1 MIVSS
6 TRGISAC
13 GERYMIHVG
22 VRNDKVMDKSI
33 QKALKSWR
41 RAVTLRSSS
50 EERLGREHA
59 ETYVPN
65 ESLPVDWHIFEN
77 GC

>member
-1 MIVSS
+1 MS
-6 TRGISAC
+6 TRGVLAC
-13 GERYMIHVG
+13 GERYVIHVG
-22 VRNDKVMDKSI
+22 VRNNKVMDKSM
-33 QKALKSWR
+33 QKALKGWW
-41 RAVTLRSSS
+41 RAVTLRSSP
-50 EERLGREHA
+50 EERLATEHA